1 MRAFD
6 ALVTVAAFSALVA
19 MLAWASIT
27 IPGRATSLQAEL
39 QASAAQA
46 LELRGHDWARVRM
59 EGQAAILIGRAP
71 DAAAELTAIEAV
83 RTSAGSGGYLLG
95 GVTRVRRVETPVETN
110 GEDGLA
116 ALVAPIFSRDKP
128 A

>member
-27 IPGRATSLQAEL
+27 IPGRATSLQAKL

-46 LELRGHDWARVRM
+46 LELRGHGWARVRM
-59 EGQAAILIGRAP
+59 EGQAAVLIGRAP

-83 RTSAGSGGYLLG
+83 RTSSGSGGYLLG